1 MSKVAVIDILPLEI
15 KSMRFGANPGGGIMQ
30 KKKPLWLA
38 WSIIFRKKNKL
49 KTVLFECISD
59 LLSKRDTKLQ

>member
-30 KKKPLWLA
+30 KKKPLWPLVNNF
-38 WSIIFRKKNKL
+38 SKKK
-49 KTVLFECISD
+49 
-59 LLSKRDTKLQ
+59 

>member
-15 KSMRFGANPGGGIMQ
+15 NSMQFWSESGRRNHAKKEASGLVNSFS
-30 KKKPLWLA
+30 KKKE
-38 WSIIFRKKNKL
+38 L